1 MKSTK
6 FLSLMLLAFI
16 LLSGCSPAE
25 TATPVPE
32 AVVET
37 PPPQPEMPLA
47 EFFESS
53 WREITLR
60 YPETVVD
67 VGLTD
72 IYGVTDVRLDDIS
85 LEYQHETYRLL
96 QDTLDR
102 LHAYDRESL
111 SPEEQISYDVYEWY
125 LEDQLAGE
133 QFLLYDYPATYFIT
147 AIPEQMVQFF
157 RDIHPVKDMQD
168 ARDYVTCLGLV
179 GVKMDQLI
187 DILEQQ
193 EEAGISTPEFA
204 VQWTT
209 YGTVGSIANSTAL
222 STPFYSAFME
232 KVMALPGVDG
242 AEKQAILSEAE
253 DAIKD
258 VVIPAFKRLD
268 DYLIEMP
275 VYRGADSGAWRLP
288 DGEAYYA
295 YRLSHFTTTDLTSD
309 EIHQLG
315 LDELE
320 QLQASMRVVFD
331 QLGYPEDESLVELFD
346 RVAADGGH
354 VAGNDVL
361 TTYEALIEEAKLNL
375 GAVFDTLPRAD
386 VIVVAD
392 QYGGYYVRPSLDGSR
407 PGAFYAGIGGNGED
421 YYAMPTLAY
430 HETIPGH
437 HLQIALSMEMEGLPA
452 FRGASLFTAYI
463 EGWAL
468 YAENLAYELDWYA
481 DDLYGVLGYLQAQA
495 FRAARLVVDTGLHD
509 QGWTFDKAQQFFT
522 ENTGFE
528 VGDSVNPQH
537 QIARYIVWPGQSTA
551 YYIGYLKI
559 MELRQRAMDELGDQF
574 DLKEFHRV
582 VLGNGSMPLEIL
594 ERVIDDYIA
603 GKKPGGS

>member
-1 MKSTK
+1 M
-6 FLSLMLLAFI
+6 
-16 LLSGCSPAE
+16 
-25 TATPVPE
+25 
-32 AVVET
+32 
-37 PPPQPEMPLA
+37 
-47 EFFESS
+47 
-53 WREITLR
+53 R

-67 VGLTD
+67 IGLTE
-72 IYGVTDVRLDDIS
+72 IYGVTDVKLDDIS
-85 LEYQHETYRLL
+85 LDYQYETYRLL
-96 QDTLDR
+96 ENILEQ
-102 LHAYDRESL
+102 LHAYDRDLL
-111 SPEEQISYDVYEWY
+111 SPQDQISYDIYEWY
-125 LEDQLAGE
+125 LEDVLAGE
-133 QFLLYDYPATYFIT
+133 RFVLYDYPATFFIT

-157 RDIHPVKDMQD
+157 RDIHPVEGMQD
-168 ARDYVTCLGLV
+168 ARDYVTRLGLV
-179 GVKMDQLI
+179 GEKIDQLI
-187 DILEQQ
+187 DMLEEQ
-193 EEAGISTPEFA
+193 EEAGILAPEFA

-209 YGTVGSIANSTAL
+209 YGTVGSIANSTAM
-222 STPFYSAFME
+222 STPFYSAFMG
-232 KVMALPGVDG
+232 KVMALPDADG

-253 DAIKD
+253 DAIEE
-258 VVIPAFKRLD
+258 VVIPAFERLN
-268 DYLIEMP
+268 DYLIGMP
-275 VYRGADSGAWRLP
+275 VYRGADSGVWRLP
-288 DGEAYYA
+288 EGEAYYA
-295 YRLSHFTTTDLTSD
+295 YRLSHFTTTDITSD

-320 QLQASMRVVFD
+320 RLHASMRVIFD
-331 QLGYPEDESLVELFD
+331 QLGYPEDERLIELFD

-354 VAGNDVL
+354 VSGNDVL
-361 TTYEALIEEAKLNL
+361 TTYEELIDDAKLKL
-375 GAVFDTLPRAD
+375 DTVFDTLPRAD

-392 QYGGYYVRPSLDGSR
+392 PVGDFYVRPAYDGSR
-407 PGAFYAGIGGNGED
+407 PGAFYAGIGGSGEA

-437 HLQIALSMEMEGLPA
+437 HLQIALAMEIEGLPA

-481 DDLYGVLGYLQAQA
+481 DDPYGELGYLQAQA

-509 QGWTFDKAQQFFT
+509 KGWTFDKAQQFFT

-537 QIARYIVWPGQSTA
+537 QIARYIVWPGQSTS

-559 MELRQRAMDELGDQF
+559 MQLRQRCMDELGEQF

-594 ERVIDDYIA
+594 DQVIDNYIA
-603 GKKPGGS
+603 EKKSGGS